1 MKRNEKIIEKEK
13 AGEYRK
19 VRTFGAT
26 ITVIVVSLMFIFTF
40 TAPKPIMVQD
50 DEGSWHVLWKIS
62 SASAAEFSGFT
73 AGNTS
78 WLATFVLDYAEDPT
92 VCLLSNAT
100 AGNYDT
106 WTNVSGYQNAD
117 NADAMDL
124 PSEDPGYFVVRGV
137 FNRTHVYNTDK
148 FIDSRAS
155 IRLTVSGDETISD
168 VEGTRIV
175 SYNSSGG
182 DYIYINFYWDDESDG
197 YRITDDGSLVWNI
210 TISAQF

>member
-1 MKRNEKIIEKEK
+1 MEDKDKGKNIK
-13 AGEYRK
+13 A
-19 VRTFGAT
+19 RTFGMT
-26 ITVIVVSLMFIFTF
+26 VTVVIVAAMFILTF
-40 TAPKPIMVQD
+40 SAPKPVFVQN
-50 DEGSWHVLWKIS
+50 DEGTWHILWKIS
-62 SASAAEFSGFT
+62 SASAAEFGGYE

-78 WLATFVLDYAEDPT
+78 WLSTFVLDYAETPGT
-92 VCLLSNAT
+92 CLLSNAT

-117 NADAMDL
+117 NADAMDM

-137 FNRTHVYNTDK
+137 FNKTHAYDDTK
-148 FIDSRAS
+148 FMDNRCS

-182 DYIYINFYWDDESDG
+182 DYIYINFYWDDASDG
-197 YRITDDGSLVWNI
+197 YRITDDGSLAWNI

>member
-1 MKRNEKIIEKEK
+1 MRNKDKSRK
-13 AGEYRK
+13 AVDNK
-19 VRTFGAT
+19 VKVFGTT
-26 ITVIVVSLMFIFTF
+26 ITAIVVAVMFILVFS
-40 TAPKPIMVQD
+40 APKPVMVQN
-50 DEGSWHVLWKIS
+50 DEGSWHVIWKVS
-62 SASAAEFSGFT
+62 SANAAEFSGFT

-78 WLATFVLDYAEDPT
+78 WLATFVLDYEEDPT

-100 AGNYDT
+100 NGAYDG
-106 WTNVSGYQNAD
+106 WDNVSGYQNAD
-117 NADAMDL
+117 NADPMDL

-148 FIDSRAS
+148 FMDNRAS

-175 SYNSSGG
+175 SYNETDG